1 MTSGWIFES
10 KDTIFSGTES
20 ILTIQLPTF
29 DKERKMK
36 HSRSFRK
43 LVACLVAATFCY
55 LSVVV
60 APVQAA
66 LVGTAD
72 VLAVQQNDEARQKV
86 RQFLARQDVVN
97 HLQAMGV
104 SVEEA
109 QARVDTMT
117 AEEINL
123 LVNKIDQMPAGGD
136 AVGFLVAVV
145 IVAFVVLII
154 TDIIGVT
161 DVFTFIKKR

>member
-1 MTSGWIFES
+1 
-10 KDTIFSGTES
+10 
-20 ILTIQLPTF
+20 
-29 DKERKMK
+29 MK
-36 HSRSFRK
+36 HCRNFQK
-43 LVACLVAATFCY
+43 LVACLVAVTFCY
-55 LSVVV
+55 LTVVV

-72 VLAVQQNDEARQKV
+72 VIAVQENDAVRQKV
-86 RQFLARQDVVN
+86 RQFLERQDVVN

-104 SVEEA
+104 SLEEA

-123 LVNKIDQMPAGGD
+123 LANKIDQMPAGGD
-136 AVGFLVAVV
+136 AVGFLVAVAV
-145 IVAFVVLII
+145 VVFVVLLI

-161 DVFTFIKKR
+161 DVFTFVKKR